1 MPITGL
7 PKILVSSA
15 EITLERKKG
24 DAPAPPS
31 LTPGRIVKARVLEVI
46 SARQAL
52 LLIDGKKMLA
62 KSFVPLKAG
71 QEIQLQASRSGSQP
85 VLRVVDDSAIRLPGA
100 FQALV
105 KSWGHGGPFSR
116 LAALLS
122 PGQSGD
128 AALAGRSPGAEA
140 VNQLRQLV
148 NQISLKSPDAGPR
161 FLNDVIQ
168 GSGLLW
174 EKKLLSV
181 FSGQNRLNPQ
191 AVADLV
197 GNDIKALAL
206 KILQAQPAGGMQP
219 APADALRNFVEGLEN
234 LQLFNKY
241 ADEESGRYLLPL
253 PVFTDGELKFG
264 QMLLSLGDGGGQC
277 ERDEKSLVKVSF
289 LLNLSRL
296 GDLRADFSVLDRAV
310 SGAFGVATAEIRDFI
325 IPHLG
330 EITQRLQAHGY
341 VVRDIGCLVLGAD
354 ALSDMALFDQALA
367 AGHNGVLNVVI

>member
-24 DAPAPPS
+24 DPAAPPA
-31 LTPGRIVKARVLEVI
+31 LTTGRIVKARVLQVI

-52 LLIDGKKMLA
+52 LLIDGKKMVA

-71 QEIQLQASRSGSQP
+71 QEIRLQASRSGSQP
-85 VLRVVDDSAIRLPGA
+85 VLRVVDERAIRLPGA
-100 FQALV
+100 FQTLV
-105 KSWGHGGPFSR
+105 KSWGSGGPFSR
-116 LAALLS
+116 LVSLLN
-122 PGQSGD
+122 P
-128 AALAGRSPGAEA
+128 GRSGAMANPSPETA
-140 VNQLRQLV
+140 TVNQLRQLV
-148 NQISLKSPDAGPR
+148 DGISLKSGDAGPR
-161 FLNDVIQ
+161 FLSDVIQ

-181 FSGQNRLNPQ
+181 LSGQNRLSPQ

-197 GNDIKALAL
+197 GNDIKALAM
-206 KILQAQPAGGMQP
+206 KILQAQPAGGMPP
-219 APADALRNFVEGLEN
+219 AQVDALRNFVEGLEN
-234 LQLFNKY
+234 LQLFNKH
-241 ADEESGRYLLPL
+241 ADEEGGRYLLPL
-253 PVFTDGELKFG
+253 PVLTDGDLRFG
-264 QMLLSLGDGGGQC
+264 QMLLTLGDGRSKS

-330 EITQRLQAHGY
+330 EITRRLQAHGY
-341 VVRDIGCLVLGAD
+341 VVRDIACLVLGAD
-354 ALSDMALFDQALA
+354 SLSDMALFDQALA
-367 AGHNGVLNVVI
+367 GGHDGVLNVVI